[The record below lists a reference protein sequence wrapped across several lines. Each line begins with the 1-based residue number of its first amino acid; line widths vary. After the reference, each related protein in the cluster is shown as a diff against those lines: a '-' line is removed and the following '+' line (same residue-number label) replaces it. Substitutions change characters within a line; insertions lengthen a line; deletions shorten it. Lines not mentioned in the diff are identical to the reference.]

1 MVFSPWFISMLH
13 IFLLCDKLLML
24 NKILLPFRS
33 YTLQNYI
40 YISYSVILVLVYICT
55 DMKYAYVYLF
65 IFCNV
70 CSNHRELFNT
80 LPTDHGFNQLQ
91 VYFAWQLIEIAIGIY
106 NQFSDKTKGNAL
118 EINIISFHLF
128 NTYIII
134 CNSSEKDLSSLNEE
148 IILWFQPYNSS
159 CF

>member
-1 MVFSPWFISMLH
+1 MVSLLG
-13 IFLLCDKLLML
+13 IFQCCIDLFYMMNSLCQIKYCSNFELYL
-24 NKILLPFRS
+24 
-33 YTLQNYI
+33 YTN
-40 YISYSVILVLVYICT
+40 
-55 DMKYAYVYLF
+55 MKYTYLKFTYVYLF

-70 CSNHRELFNT
+70 CSKFNT

-106 NQFSDKTKGNAL
+106 NQFSDKTKGNTL
-118 EINIISFHLF
+118 EMNIISFHLF

>member
-1 MVFSPWFISMLH
+1 MVSLLG
-13 IFLLCDKLLML
+13 IFQCCIDLFYMMNSLC
-24 NKILLPFRS
+24 
-33 YTLQNYI
+33 Q
-40 YISYSVILVLVYICT
+40 
-55 DMKYAYVYLF
+55 MKYGTYFELYLYTNMKYTYMKFTYVYLF

-70 CSNHRELFNT
+70 CSKFNI

-106 NQFSDKTKGNAL
+106 NQFSDKTKGNTL
-118 EINIISFHLF
+118 EMNIISFHLF

-148 IILWFQPYNSS
+148 IILWFQHYNSS